1 MSEAF
6 SILIDSR
13 SRIDTGEPGGVWLPM
28 PTTTEQLHAAM
39 RSVGITADNP
49 QDFFI
54 NGFADTEAHPFDVP
68 LSAIQSASVDELN
81 YLGKLLEM
89 QPDEDRDK
97 FTAAVTLGERA
108 GNIKDLINL
117 AQNLD
122 CYWLYPGVQNEEDYG
137 YYLIDELD
145 ELELPEEAKK
155 YFMYEDYGRDAAIND
170 GGMFTEQGYVYNNK
184 NTFTEWYNGR
194 ETDIP
199 KEYRVMGF
207 PEPERPDPEKVDF
220 DAISTRQAAT
230 LTAEPPQPV
239 PVRPIVLTSE
249 KPAEK
254 LKEITD
260 RLEQG
265 ITELFESE
273 RYREYLQVMSKFHNY
288 SFNNT
293 LLIAMQKP
301 DASLVAGFSAWKN
314 TFKRNVVKGE
324 KGIKII
330 APSPFKIKQEVEK
343 IDPQTQ
349 QPVIGRD
356 GKPVTEEKEVTIPAY
371 KVVSVFD
378 VSQTEGRELP
388 NIGVDMLTGDVEKYR
403 DFFAALEKTSP
414 VPIGFEKIAGGAHG
428 YYHLE
433 EKRIAI
439 DEGMSELQTLK
450 TAIHE
455 IAHAKLHDI
464 DLNAPK
470 EEQGDRPDRRT
481 REVQAESV
489 AYTVCQHYGLDTSD
503 YSFGYVAG
511 WSSGRELAE
520 LKASL
525 ETIRSAAAEIIN
537 GIDAQLAE
545 LKKDR
550 EQAAEQ
556 EQPQEQETPEKGG
569 EEQEQPTPQE
579 PEAEKSEPEA
589 AQEEITEPEPQEE
602 KPEAA
607 EPQEDPPQPE
617 AAAPE
622 KTPEQAAPET
632 SVHYYPINEAA
643 ARRAKEAIS
652 FSDYKPGSA
661 TAEYR
666 HYVDEAA
673 ELAARQKKR
682 VDPSF
687 HEKIDSLLD
696 TYARKLAANMNKG
709 YEITARVPSIMIA
722 GGSNF
727 PVRKKEKQNAAADKN
742 MQEFSEIQ
750 GLLDKIRSTGMGGIS
765 ADDPAAVFKLES
777 KLAKLEKA
785 QETMKAVNAYYRKHK
800 TLDGCPAISPEQAEK
815 LKSEMASQWHIED
828 KPYPTWA
835 LSNNNAEIRRV
846 KERIASLT
854 KQKEAGYVG
863 WEFDGGKVEANTAD
877 NRLQIFFDGKPDP
890 DTRADLKGNGFK
902 WAPSA
907 GAWQRQLNDNAIY
920 AADRI
925 KAIQPL
931 TGERPTELQ
940 RRARQEAQEQPQD
953 APREKEAAPEYI
965 YKMEANP
972 RSDSADDRFFIQAYL
987 PLGNGRAEIG
997 DVLFIGTAEK
1007 CRELMEQLNTG
1018 ELTQGQVKKLYAQ
1031 AQEAAQAAEPD
1042 RDSFTIYQLKDG
1054 DETRDFRFEPYD
1066 RLQAAGLAV
1075 DPANYEAV
1083 YTAPLSPDMSLE
1095 DIYTRFNID
1104 HPKDFTG
1111 HSLSVSDVVV
1121 LHQSGQDAAHYVDSF
1136 GFRQVPEFLQEQ
1148 EPQLAPDARM
1158 TGEQIRTPRG
1168 SFHVTDMTAEEMKAA
1183 GYGLHHTSEDGK
1195 YLIMGNGTQAYAVA
1209 AGQPQQEKPA
1219 HTAGELE
1226 AKARAGEQISL
1237 AEYAAALK
1245 AEKPRGRD
1253 KEEKPSIRA
1262 QLKAGKEK
1270 AAQKKPARSKSQDL
1284 ERS

>member
-13 SRIDTGEPGGVWLPM
+13 SRHDTGEPGGVWLPM

-39 RSVGITADNP
+39 RSVGISADNP

-54 NGFADTEAHPFDVP
+54 GGFADTEAHHFDVP
-68 LSAIQSASVDELN
+68 LSVIQSASVDELN

-155 YFMYEDYGRDAAIND
+155 YFMYEDYGRDSAIND

-388 NIGVDMLTGDVEKYR
+388 NIGVDMLTGDVEQYR

-556 EQPQEQETPEKGG
+556 EQPTQ
-569 EEQEQPTPQE
+569 QE
-579 PEAEKSEPEA
+579 PEAAYRLENGDYLYIQTCESGYDYTLYGQDFKEIDGGQLDNPALSMTAARDEILALHERTDKSIETLSVSEFEQAQEA
-589 AQEEITEPEPQEE
+589 AQSTPEPQEE
-602 KPEAA
+602 TPR
-607 EPQEDPPQPE
+607 PE

-673 ELAARQKKR
+673 ALAERQKKR

-765 ADDPAAVFKLES
+765 ADDPAAVSKLES

-854 KQKEAGYVG
+854 KQKEMGYVG

-953 APREKEAAPEYI
+953 APREKEAEPEYI

-1018 ELTQGQVKKLYAQ
+1018 ELTQGQVKELYAQ

-1148 EPQLAPDARM
+1148 
-1158 TGEQIRTPRG
+1158 
-1168 SFHVTDMTAEEMKAA
+1168 
-1183 GYGLHHTSEDGK
+1183 
-1195 YLIMGNGTQAYAVA
+1195 
-1209 AGQPQQEKPA
+1209 PQQEKPA